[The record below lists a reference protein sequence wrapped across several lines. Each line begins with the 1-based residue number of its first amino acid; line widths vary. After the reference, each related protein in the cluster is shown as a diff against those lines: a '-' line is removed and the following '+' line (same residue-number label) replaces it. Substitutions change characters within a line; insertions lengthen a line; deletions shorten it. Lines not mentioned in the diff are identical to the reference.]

1 LKVYFLF
8 RIESNNQEL
17 PSEKHSIR
25 RKNGVEVRVIAGE
38 SMGVPSFS
46 CVN

>member
-1 LKVYFLF
+1 V
-8 RIESNNQEL
+8 RNIA
-17 PSEKHSIR
+17 SEEKD
-25 RKNGVEVRVIAGE
+25 GVEVRVIAGE